1 MISRVFLPRLFLNF
15 LARCAVTSDFFSG
28 RIYYAESK
36 LAENKSDVIE
46 ALNNA
51 IDMKDEGIMIKRPDS
66 VYKPGG
72 RNNAGWIKVK
82 PEYQDNLTDTCDVII
97 LGGYYR

>member
-1 MISRVFLPRLFLNF
+1 MDLIKSSSLFL
-15 LARCAVTSDFFSG
+15 G

-36 LAENKSDVIE
+36 LAENKADVIE